1 MITDIFSA
9 GISIFELSNINN
21 IEAKDKP
28 PNIRKK
34 NYE

>member
-1 MITDIFSA
+1 MITDIFSV
-9 GISIFELSNINN
+9 GISIFELSN